1 MQIEGKV
8 EIMEKPTCLYCQTN
22 NRIQKAGFNRGGSQ
36 RLKCESC
43 HRYFTPIR
51 KPQGHDPLLKVQ
63 ALKLYLE
70 GMSYRGIGR
79 QLGVQHQS
87 VANWVSA
94 YHDDQLPQQ
103 VEDQASTDTIE
114 VDELFTFVGKK
125 RGKLT

>member
-1 MQIEGKV
+1 MW
-8 EIMEKPTCLYCQTN
+8 CQ
-22 NRIQKAGFNRGGSQ
+22 
-36 RLKCESC
+36 SC

-87 VANWVSA
+87 VINWVNI
-94 YHDDQLPQQ
+94 YHDDQLPHQ
-103 VEDQASTDTIE
+103 VEDQTPTHTVE
-114 VDELFTFVGKK
+114 VDELFTFMGKK
-125 RGKLT
+125 SDKPT